1 MRAGPGPLDPG
12 AAASVWA
19 RPAAGVVLDPGGWL
33 GAWERTNRKATIG
46 HCIAQ
51 LAERGALDNLRRITG
66 EHDGPRIGFAF
77 SDSDVYKVLE
87 AAGWETQRTL
97 EAGEA
102 SGETLVAFVPDA
114 VDLLARAQREDGYL
128 NSFAG
133 TDGRSRWSNLRWD
146 HELYCLGHL
155 LQAAVAWHRV
165 GAEHLAAPLAEA
177 RERLLGVARRFADH
191 VLARWRAGEPVLCGH
206 PEVETALVEFYRA
219 TGVRAYLDLAVA
231 MIDARGHDTLG
242 VDAFGP
248 AYFQDHMPVRDAQ
261 KAEGHAVRQLYLLA
275 GVADAAAETSD
286 AGLLA
291 AVERLWRSAHG
302 AKMHVSGGMG
312 SRHRDE
318 AYGDDYELPPD
329 RGYAETCAAVAD
341 FMLSHRLLLATGD
354 ADYGRAMDR
363 TLYNAL
369 AAAVDGTGTR
379 FFYSCPLQMR
389 THRAGAHEQAPADRA
404 PWYECACCPPNL
416 ARLLAS
422 IRHTVAAR
430 ADDGLAVL
438 LPVSARIPTHAAEIL
453 VDSALPYGGRV
464 ELSVR
469 DHRSGVLVACSERVR
484 IRLPEGAELETVTGA
499 EAHVDAGWLVLAPG
513 WSNVGIDLRME
524 AVVRRAH
531 HRADALRGHRVIT
544 RGPVV
549 YALESA
555 DVPAGVCLE
564 DVRLAPG
571 EAEPAPDG
579 WILGAPAISVRLAS
593 DARGTRGSEQ
603 LYPVAGPRGAGAP
616 AGPGAE
622 GFTAR
627 LVPFGLWGRR
637 GTGAMRVWIPAG
649 D

>member
-1 MRAGPGPLDPG
+1 MRPAPGPVAPG

-33 GAWERTNRKATIG
+33 GAWERTNREATID

-51 LAERGALDNLRRITG
+51 LAERGALDNLRRLTG
-66 EHDGPRIGFAF
+66 EHDGPRVGFMF

-87 AAGWETQRTL
+87 AAGWETQRAL
-97 EAGEA
+97 EAGEGP
-102 SGETLVAFVPDA
+102 GETLAEFVPDA
-114 VDLLARAQREDGYL
+114 VDLLSRAQQDDGYL

-133 TDGRSRWSNLRWD
+133 ADGRARWSNLRWD

-165 GAEHLAAPLAEA
+165 PAGDLAAPLARA

-206 PEVETALVEFYRA
+206 PEIETALVEFHRA

-231 MIDARGHDTLG
+231 MIDARGHGTLG
-242 VDAFGP
+242 PDAFGP
-248 AYFQDHMPVRDAQ
+248 AYFQDHMPVRDARD
-261 KAEGHAVRQLYLLA
+261 AEGHAVRQLYLLA
-275 GVADAAAETSD
+275 GVVDAAAETGD
-286 AGLLA
+286 AGLLSA
-291 AVERLWRSAHG
+291 AERLWRSAHA
-302 AKMHVSGGMG
+302 AKMHVTGGMG

-354 ADYGRAMDR
+354 AGYGRAMDR

-389 THRAGAHEQAPADRA
+389 TDRAGAHEQAPAERA

-422 IRHTVAAR
+422 MRHAVAAST
-430 ADDGLAVL
+430 DDGLAVL
-438 LPVSARIPTHAAEIL
+438 LPVSARIPSNGAEI
-453 VDSALPYGGRV
+453 VVESALPYGGAV
-464 ELSVR
+464 QLSSR
-469 DHRSGVLVACSERVR
+469 DRESGAPEACGERVR
-484 IRLPEGAELETVTGA
+484 IRLPEGADLETVAGA
-499 EAHVDAGWLVLAPG
+499 EAHVDAGWLVVEPG
-513 WSNVGIDLRME
+513 WSSVRIDLRMG
-524 AVVRRAH
+524 AMVRRAH
-531 HRADALRGHRVIT
+531 HRADALRGHRVVT

-549 YALESA
+549 YALEGV
-555 DVPAGVCLE
+555 DVPADVRLE
-564 DVRLAPG
+564 DVRLAQGSAAPRVDG
-571 EAEPAPDG
+571 E
-579 WILGAPAISVRLAS
+579 ILGAPAVVVSLAS
-593 DARGTRGSEQ
+593 DEAGARGPEQ
-603 LYPVAGPRGAGAP
+603 LYPVAGADGLDAP
-616 AGPGAE
+616 SGAE
-622 GFTAR
+622 AAGFTAR